1 MDDHPEGVIEKASLN
16 REEYWYK
23 DVVDEARDEAV
34 KEVGD
39 LYKQMSLDF
48 GSPKVSTQAVG

>member
-1 MDDHPEGVIEKASLN
+1 MIEKASLN

-23 DVVDEARDEAV
+23 DVVYEARDEAV

-39 LYKQMSLDF
+39 LHKQMSLDF
-48 GSPKVSTQAVG
+48 GPQKISTQAVG